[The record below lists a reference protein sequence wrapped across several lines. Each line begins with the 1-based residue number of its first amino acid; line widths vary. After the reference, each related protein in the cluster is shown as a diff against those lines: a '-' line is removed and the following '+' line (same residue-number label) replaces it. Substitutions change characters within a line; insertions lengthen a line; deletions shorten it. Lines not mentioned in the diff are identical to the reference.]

1 MGDSKRCA
9 LIMALPFAPL
19 RNTIRRIQS
28 DFVVDVVKSIVED
41 NSNEIIELNTED
53 QLFDRGIGSD
63 GTALKPSYSNPYKK
77 LKQAIGQPTD
87 RVTLRLEGDFYKSF
101 EVIIGDKQFRINATD
116 KKTKWL
122 INRYGEKVF
131 GLTKD
136 NLSLFR
142 EIVVKPDLLKEIRKA
157 IKL

>member
-1 MGDSKRCA
+1 
-9 LIMALPFAPL
+9 MALPFQAL
-19 RNTIRRIQS
+19 QKTVRRVKD
-28 DFVVDVVKSIVED
+28 DFILEVIKSIVED
-41 NSNEIIELNTED
+41 NSNEIIDLNTED

-63 GTALKPSYSNPYKK
+63 GESLGVYSNPYKK
-77 LKQAIGQPTD
+77 LKKAIGQPSD

-142 EIVVKPDLLKEIRKA
+142 EVVVKPELLKEIRKE
-157 IKL
+157 IKI

>member
-1 MGDSKRCA
+1 
-9 LIMALPFAPL
+9 MALPFQAL
-19 RNTIRRIQS
+19 QKTVRRVKD
-28 DFVVDVVKSIVED
+28 DFILEVIKSIVED
-41 NSNEIIELNTED
+41 NSNEIIDLNTED

-63 GTALKPSYSNPYKK
+63 GESLGVYSNPYKK
-77 LKQAIGQPTD
+77 LKKAIGQPSD

-142 EIVVKPDLLKEIRKA
+142 EVVVKPELLQEIRKE
-157 IKL
+157 IKI

>member
-1 MGDSKRCA
+1 
-9 LIMALPFAPL
+9 MALPFEAL
-19 RNTIRRIQS
+19 RKTVRRVQD
-28 DFVVDVVKSIVED
+28 DFIVEVVKSIVED
-41 NSNEIIELNTED
+41 NSNEIIDLNTED

-63 GTALKPSYSNPYKK
+63 GTPLEPTYSNPYKK
-77 LKQAIGQPTD
+77 LKKAIGQPSD

-142 EIVVKPDLLKEIRKA
+142 EVVVKPDLLKEIRKA

>member
-1 MGDSKRCA
+1 
-9 LIMALPFAPL
+9 MALPFQAL
-19 RNTIRRIQS
+19 QKTVRRVKD
-28 DFVVDVVKSIVED
+28 DFILEVIKSIVED

-53 QLFDRGIGSD
+53 QLFDQGIGSD
-63 GTALKPSYSNPYKK
+63 GSSLEPTYSNPYKK
-77 LKQAIGQPTD
+77 IKQAIGQPSD

-142 EIVVKPDLLKEIRKA
+142 EVVVKPELLKEIRKT

>member
-1 MGDSKRCA
+1 
-9 LIMALPFAPL
+9 MALPFQAL
-19 RNTIRRIQS
+19 QKTVRRVKD
-28 DFVVDVVKSIVED
+28 DFISEVIKSIVED
-41 NSNEIIELNTED
+41 NSNEIIDLNTED

-63 GTALKPSYSNPYKK
+63 GTSLEPIYSNPYKK
-77 LKQAIGQPTD
+77 LKKAIGQPAD

-122 INRYGEKVF
+122 INRYGKKVF

-142 EIVVKPDLLKEIRKA
+142 EVVVKPELLKEIRKT

>member
-1 MGDSKRCA
+1 
-9 LIMALPFAPL
+9 MALPFQAL
-19 RNTIRRIQS
+19 QKTVRRVKD
-28 DFVVDVVKSIVED
+28 DFILEVIKTIVED
-41 NSNEIIELNTED
+41 NSNEIIDLNTED

-63 GTALKPSYSNPYKK
+63 GESLGVYSNPYKK
-77 LKQAIGQPTD
+77 LKKAIGQPSD

-142 EIVVKPDLLKEIRKA
+142 EVVVKPELLQEIRKE
-157 IKL
+157 IKI

>member
-1 MGDSKRCA
+1 
-9 LIMALPFAPL
+9 MALPFQAL
-19 RNTIRRIQS
+19 QKTVRRVKD
-28 DFVVDVVKSIVED
+28 DFILEVIKSIVED
-41 NSNEIIELNTED
+41 NSNEIIDLNTED

-63 GTALKPSYSNPYKK
+63 GESLGVYSNPYKK
-77 LKQAIGQPTD
+77 LKKAIGQPSD

-142 EIVVKPDLLKEIRKA
+142 EVVVKPELLKEIRKT